1 MISEEIADEL
11 RRRINSAY
19 VDVPPSLKN
28 FFIATQGGSRRSCRR
43 R

>member
-1 MISEEIADEL
+1 MISEEIADL

-28 FFIATQGGSRRSCRR
+28 FFIATQGGSRCSCRR